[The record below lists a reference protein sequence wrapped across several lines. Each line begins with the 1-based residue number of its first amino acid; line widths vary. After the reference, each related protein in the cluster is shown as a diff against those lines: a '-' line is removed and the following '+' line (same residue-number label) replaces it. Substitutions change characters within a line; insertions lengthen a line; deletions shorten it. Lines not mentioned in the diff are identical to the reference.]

1 MEADMYQGKRRLLP
15 ACTFLCLA
23 AASARSQWAVVDVP
37 ATVQLVQEVLTA
49 RQQLLTLRSQLQQAQ
64 QVLES
69 MSGARGMQQLL
80 GGVNRNYLPTTWN
93 QLMALSQN
101 SGGAYGS
108 LSVSVQSIIG
118 SNAVLSP
125 QRLAMLSPADQQQ
138 ILAARQSSATRLAI
152 SQSALVNASN
162 LFAAIQSLINAMS
175 SATDQKGIL
184 DLQARINAEL
194 GMLQNEQ
201 AKLLAL
207 SQAFQ
212 AQEAVAGEQQRE
224 QAIAGQGSFASRFQP
239 VP

>member
-1 MEADMYQGKRRLLP
+1 MYQGKRRLLLI
-15 ACTFLCLA
+15 CTYLCLA
-23 AASARSQWAVVDVP
+23 AASAQAQWAVVDIP

-49 RQQLLTLRSQLQQAQ
+49 RQQLLTLKSQLQQAQ

-80 GGVNRNYLPTTWN
+80 GGVNRNYLPATWN

-101 SGGAYGS
+101 SSGAYGS
-108 LSVSVQSIIG
+108 LSANVQSIIG

-125 QRLAMLSPADQQQ
+125 QRLATLSPADQQQ

-152 SQSALVNASN
+152 SESALVNASN
-162 LFAAIQSLINAMS
+162 RFAAIQSLINAMS

-201 AKLLAL
+201 AKLQAL

-212 AQEAVAGEQQRE
+212 AQEAVVREQQRE

>member
-1 MEADMYQGKRRLLP
+1 
-15 ACTFLCLA
+15 
-23 AASARSQWAVVDVP
+23 
-37 ATVQLVQEVLTA
+37 
-49 RQQLLTLRSQLQQAQ
+49 
-64 QVLES
+64 
-69 MSGARGMQQLL
+69 MQQLL

-162 LFAAIQSLINAMS
+162 RFAAIQSLINAMS